1 MHFVKA
7 KGILSPKNGMNVYRG
22 CLHGCIYCDARSHCY
37 QINHEFTDI
46 EVKINAPELLEAA
59 LRKKRKKCVIATG
72 AMSDPYIPIEKD
84 LQITRQCL
92 EIIDKYGFGATVQ
105 TKSDLIL
112 RDMDLFRSINE
123 KAVFTAQTT
132 MTTFDEKI
140 CKIVE
145 PNVCSTF
152 DRYRFLKKF
161 QQNGIPTV
169 VWLSPILPFIND
181 TQENIKG
188 ILDYC
193 IDAGVKGII
202 SFGMGLTLRQGDREY
217 YYTNLDKY
225 FPTLKEKYQKT
236 YGFAYEIPS
245 PNSAKLESYFH
256 ETCEK
261 FGILHT
267 PKNCF
272 SFLSTFIDKMPSKN
286 QLSFLDDI

>member
-7 KGILSPKNGMNVYRG
+7 KGILSPNNGMNVYRG
-22 CLHGCIYCDARSHCY
+22 CLHGCIYCDARSRCY

-46 EVKINAPELLEAA
+46 EVKINAPELLEAT
-59 LRKKRKKCVIATG
+59 LQKKRKKCVIATG

-84 LQITRQCL
+84 LQIIRKCL
-92 EIIDKYGFGATVQ
+92 EIIDKYAFGATLQ

-112 RDMDLFRSINE
+112 RDMDLFCSINE

-132 MTTFDEKI
+132 MTTYDEKI

-145 PNVCSTF
+145 PNVCTTF

-161 QQNGIPTV
+161 QQNGIPSV

-188 ILDYC
+188 VLDYC

-202 SFGMGLTLRQGDREY
+202 SLVWD
-217 YYTNLDKY
+217 
-225 FPTLKEKYQKT
+225 
-236 YGFAYEIPS
+236 
-245 PNSAKLESYFH
+245 
-256 ETCEK
+256 
-261 FGILHT
+261 
-267 PKNCF
+267 
-272 SFLSTFIDKMPSKN
+272 
-286 QLSFLDDI
+286 